1 MSGPRAQCNAP
12 GQGWIPKTS
21 ALAIRSPH
29 SRDMARKGNDTTK
42 ARLARDENQGTS
54 ISEWRDV
61 PSHQNTAYERR
72 RVGSLTD
79 AAL

>member
-1 MSGPRAQCNAP
+1 
-12 GQGWIPKTS
+12 
-21 ALAIRSPH
+21 
-29 SRDMARKGNDTTK
+29 MARKGNDTTK